1 MIGYLTLDG
10 ERLGEID
17 FKVIDESMGGIG
29 GQLEPFPAYTKY
41 WDKIQSL
48 NDSKGIANIDDFGFN
63 IILQGDIS
71 FNPEGGIGVTDSREF
86 DEIYAESAGVPPDI
100 VNLIIGD
107 KWMFQTLTT

>member
-41 WDKIQSL
+41 
-48 NDSKGIANIDDFGFN
+48 
-63 IILQGDIS
+63 
-71 FNPEGGIGVTDSREF
+71 
-86 DEIYAESAGVPPDI
+86 
-100 VNLIIGD
+100 
-107 KWMFQTLTT
+107 